1 MNLQS
6 LPYWGQLL
14 IIAVLC
20 AVMGFVF
27 YQFMYAP
34 EVEAVNNMERNL
46 NKLREEINRYK
57 PFESRKDEL
66 NSEIARIRDD
76 LVQLERVFPSVKD
89 DVEVKRFVEKVATEF
104 DIRLTSYRTGA
115 INDQENY
122 LERSVNY
129 QTSGRTIDYLRF
141 FDALAR
147 RDQVIHIYSLVM
159 KQTSARSGAVDRYPV
174 TANFTIS
181 SYVYKPSSEEPV
193 SADEGGTP

>member
-1 MNLQS
+1 
-6 LPYWGQLL
+6 
-14 IIAVLC
+14 
-20 AVMGFVF
+20 MGFVF

-89 DVEVKRFVEKVATEF
+89 DVEVKRFVEKVANEF

-174 TANFTIS
+174 SANFTIS
-181 SYVYKPSSEEPV
+181 SYVYKPTEEEPV
-193 SADEGGTP
+193 VADEGGTP

>member
-1 MNLQS
+1 MNLQN

-14 IIAVLC
+14 IIVALC
-20 AVMGFVF
+20 GIMAFVF

-34 EVEAVNNMERNL
+34 EVETVNNMERNL
-46 NKLREEINRYK
+46 SKLREEINRYK

-66 NSEIARIRDD
+66 NGEIERIRAD
-76 LVQLERVFPSVKD
+76 LIQLERVFPSVKD
-89 DVEVKRFVEKVATEF
+89 DVEVKRFVEKVANEF

-129 QTSGRTIDYLRF
+129 QTTGRTIDYLRF

-159 KQTSARSGAVDRYPV
+159 KQTSARAASVDRYPV

-181 SYVYKPSSEEPV
+181 SYVYKPTEDMPV
-193 SADEGGTP
+193 SDEGGSR